1 VAGDRRRSTRVTQLA
16 RRRIVVATVDTL
28 GERMAGPAI
37 RAWQMAKALAR
48 EHDVELFSIV
58 AADRPGEG
66 FRASTGPAAE
76 LRKLVEWCDVF
87 VFQGW
92 VIAGRSFIP
101 DSDRVLVADVYD
113 PMHLEQLEQGKEAGD
128 RGRRLAIEGATSALN
143 EQLLRGDY
151 FLCASDKQ
159 RDLWLGHLASLGR
172 VNARTY
178 DDDPS
183 MRRLIDVVPFGV
195 DDAPPRRTG
204 PGAKGVIPGIAADD
218 HLLLWGGGIYNWFD
232 PLSLVRAMDR
242 LRSKHQRVRLL
253 FMGGRHPNPDTPQ
266 MSMAVEARCLASDLG
281 LLDTHV
287 FFNDGW
293 VPYDERQNF
302 LLDADV
308 AVSMHLDH
316 VETAFSFRSRVL
328 DYLWA
333 SLPVV
338 TTAGDA
344 MSALVAD
351 RGAGLTVPPQDPAAI
366 ESALD
371 RLLSDAQ
378 FAASCRAAS
387 GEVAAELRWS
397 LVLQP
402 LLEFCRQP
410 RRAPDLLDP
419 QIGPGLAAAR
429 RKAGPPPAR
438 GLRHDLAVARLH
450 LQEGGLAQL
459 LRRVASR
466 LHLAAHR

>member
-1 VAGDRRRSTRVTQLA
+1 MTQQPRRRVA
-16 RRRIVVATVDTL
+16 VATADAL

-37 RAWQMAKALAR
+37 RSWQMARALAR
-48 EHDVELFSIV
+48 EHDVELLSTV
-58 AADRPGEG
+58 AADRAGDG
-66 FRASTGPAAE
+66 FRVSAGGAPE

-92 VIAGRSFIP
+92 VLVGRSFIP

-113 PMHLEQLEQGKEAGD
+113 PMHLEQLEQGKEAGVD
-128 RGRRLAIEGATSALN
+128 GRRLAIEGATAALN
-143 EQLLRGDY
+143 EQLLRGDF

-172 VNARTY
+172 INARTY

-195 DDAPPRRTG
+195 DDVAPERTG
-204 PGAKGVIPGIAADD
+204 PGAKGVIQGIEDGD
-218 HLLLWGGGIYNWFD
+218 ELVLWGGGVYNWFD
-232 PLSLVRAMDR
+232 PLSLVRAVDG
-242 LRSKHQRVRLL
+242 LRATHPRVRLL
-253 FMGGRHPNPDTPQ
+253 FMGGRHPNPEIPEMQ
-266 MSMAVEARCLASDLG
+266 MAVEARRLSAELG

-287 FFNDGW
+287 FFNDDW
-293 VPYDERQNF
+293 VRYDDRQNF

-316 VETAFSFRSRVL
+316 VETAFSFRTRIL

-333 SLPVV
+333 GLPIV

-344 MSALVAD
+344 MAALVAE
-351 RGAGLTVPPQDPAAI
+351 RGAGLTVPPEDPAAI

-371 RLLSDAQ
+371 RLLSDPQ
-378 FAASCRAAS
+378 LAAGCRAAS
-387 GEVAAELRWS
+387 GAAATELRWS
-397 LVLQP
+397 RVLQP
-402 LLEFCRQP
+402 LLEFCRDP
-410 RRAPDLLDP
+410 HRAPDLVDP
-419 QIGPGLAAAR
+419 RLGVVLAGAR

-438 GLRHDLAVARLH
+438 GVRHYIAVARQELR
-450 LQEGGLAQL
+450 EGGVVQL
-459 LRRVASR
+459 LRRTWSR
-466 LHLAAHR
+466 LRRVVQR